1 MESIRRNQMITA
13 DLPVHV
19 SFPGIWQSF
28 TSICAERRNK
38 IDNFSPY
45 ECQICWINIFAI
57 TSQNN
62 HNKTAHMFFLKSQ
75 SPLKISNERLVRIAL
90 GFFASLM
97 LFFGYE
103 KCFCILIFHIL
114 MLIQNKWC
122 IGRRKGKTLNS
133 NAYKF
138 LQPAINS
145 VTCSFVIEKLKPP
158 KKYSPGQV
166 LLTVLKKKQGGIL
179 IRKFW
184 LLKVYLH
191 TTLIKF
197 FFSLAWFRFYKE
209 VLDA

>member
-19 SFPGIWQSF
+19 SLAGIWQSF
-28 TSICAERRNK
+28 SSICPERRNK

-62 HNKTAHMFFLKSQ
+62 YNKTAFVFFLKSQ
-75 SPLKISNERLVRIAL
+75 PPLKISNERLVRKAR
-90 GFFASLM
+90 GFFAKLL

-103 KCFCILIFHIL
+103 NCFCILIFHIL

-133 NAYKF
+133 NTDKF
-138 LQPAINS
+138 LFNNQQLILWRVVSA
-145 VTCSFVIEKLKPP
+145 V
-158 KKYSPGQV
+158 V
-166 LLTVLKKKQGGIL
+166 LLLKNWSPQKITRPDKFCLPCKKRNKG
-179 IRKFW
+179 KF
-184 LLKVYLH
+184 
-191 TTLIKF
+191 
-197 FFSLAWFRFYKE
+197 
-209 VLDA
+209 

>member
-62 HNKTAHMFFLKSQ
+62 HNKTAFMFFLKSQ

-166 LLTVLKKKQGGIL
+166 LLTVQKKETRGNFDTKIL
-179 IRKFW
+179 AVKSIFTHNVS
-184 LLKVYLH
+184 KVFLF
-191 TTLIKF
+191 LSVIQI
-197 FFSLAWFRFYKE
+197 L
-209 VLDA
+209 